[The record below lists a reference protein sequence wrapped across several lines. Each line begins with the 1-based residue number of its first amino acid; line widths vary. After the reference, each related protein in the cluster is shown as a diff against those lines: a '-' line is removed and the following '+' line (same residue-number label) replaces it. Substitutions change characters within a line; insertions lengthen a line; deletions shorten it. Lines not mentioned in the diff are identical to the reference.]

1 MKNKRTV
8 AIFALIVAIIAV
20 ATVAIVFA
28 QDVPFEDALRN
39 QIIQAQERAAETA
52 AELQRTDQ
60 ITTVLCGTASP
71 AANTGAQSCT
81 AVFVNGQFLLF
92 DIGNNAM
99 QSMMDSNIPLQEVD
113 AVFITHYHNDHYAE
127 LGEVMEWSWI
137 NGRRHILPIHGPT
150 GLTQIVDGFWSAYEL
165 ERSYRTAHHGAE
177 VMPPE
182 WSGVEAFEFV
192 APEGDAP
199 MVVYENDG
207 VTVEAFRATHEPI
220 HPAVG
225 YRITYAD
232 TLIVISGDTVLT
244 SAVIANSQDAD
255 LLVAEVMN
263 MSAIEV
269 MEDTLRE
276 IGQEDAAQIFFD
288 IRDYHMD
295 VSDVARLAEDANVE
309 RLALTH
315 LAPYV
320 QSRLQLNALFVDPI
334 REVYE
339 GEIFAGEDGLTIVI
353 PVSQQ

>member
-1 MKNKRTV
+1 VGITMV
-8 AIFALIVAIIAV
+8 VGVL
-20 ATVAIVFA
+20 IVFA

-81 AVFVNGQFLLF
+81 VVFVNGQFLLF

-165 ERSYRTAHHGAE
+165 ERSYRTAHHGEE

-182 WSGVEAFEFV
+182 WSEVEVFEFGQ
-192 APEGDAP
+192 PEGDDV

-225 YRITYAD
+225 YRITYGD
-232 TLIVISGDTVLT
+232 KLIVISGDTVLN
-244 SAVIANSQDAD
+244 SALIANSQDAD

-263 MSAIEV
+263 MSAIAV
-269 MEDTLRE
+269 MEETLRE
-276 IGQEDAAQIFFD
+276 IGQEDAAKIFFD

-295 VSDVARLAEDANVE
+295 VSDVAELARDANVE

-320 QSRLQLNALFVDPI
+320 QGRLQLNALFVDPI
-334 REVYE
+334 REVYA

-353 PVSQQ
+353 PLPQQ